1 MRSTL
6 KEAIS
11 DFFAGRSWKSKTA
24 PGMVA
29 GKRPER
35 FSGAKGLDGSTI
47 RLIKASRSPATTVE
61 RLSVEILKR
70 EGRTSLMKLVERVAR
85 EIYSDEVRSGA
96 WALDIGLYGPNLF
109 VSDVISELKSGNGI
123 LWQIEEPEG
132 PRDGILP
139 DLP

>member
-1 MRSTL
+1 
-6 KEAIS
+6 
-11 DFFAGRSWKSKTA
+11 
-24 PGMVA
+24 MVA
-29 GKRPER
+29 GKRSER
-35 FSGAKGLDGSTI
+35 SSGAKGLDGFTI
-47 RLIKASRSPATTVE
+47 RLLKASRSPATTVE

-70 EGRTSLMKLVERVAR
+70 EGRTSLVKLVERVAR

-132 PRDGILP
+132 PGDGILP